1 MKDSG
6 LGKQSKETNHENY
19 SKDEIINKAF
29 QFHLKGNISGAEKF
43 YQIFLNR
50 GFSDA
55 RVNSN
60 LGQIYRDKGNYKN
73 AELLTRQAIKLLPNY
88 ADAHVNLVWTPRW
101 DPKIHASE
109 DARMDMGI
117 W

>member
-1 MKDSG
+1 MQDSG
-6 LGKQSKETNHENY
+6 SDKQSKETKYDNY

-29 QFHLKGNISGAEKF
+29 QFHSKGNISEAEAF

-60 LGQIYRDKGNYKN
+60 LGQIYRDKGNLKE
-73 AELLTRQAIKLLPNY
+73 A
-88 ADAHVNLVWTPRW
+88 
-101 DPKIHASE
+101 
-109 DARMDMGI
+109 
-117 W
+117 